1 MEKSLFDVNE
11 QNTNLESKIVVA
23 LERISEAFRVLLWQQ
38 SKEFGVSPIQIQ
50 LLIFIDLHQQ
60 DYCKVSYL
68 AQEFNLTKATI
79 SDAVKSLEQKQLIEK
94 ITDEA
99 DSRSYSIKLTF
110 EGSEMAKKLQLFANI
125 LKSPIEKMPISQ
137 KNELWQNLMT
147 MIISLQKAEVITL
160 QRMCF
165 NCANYQNKNNS
176 YFCNLLQ
183 KTLQNEEIRI
193 DCAEHQS

>member
-79 SDAVKSLEQKQLIEK
+79 SDAVKSLEQKQLIENGLQQLK
-94 ITDEA
+94 TFDTAKVRAQKYLQIITSKD
-99 DSRSYSIKLTF
+99 
-110 EGSEMAKKLQLFANI
+110 AN
-125 LKSPIEKMPISQ
+125 
-137 KNELWQNLMT
+137 
-147 MIISLQKAEVITL
+147 
-160 QRMCF
+160 
-165 NCANYQNKNNS
+165 
-176 YFCNLLQ
+176 
-183 KTLQNEEIRI
+183 
-193 DCAEHQS
+193 

>member
-79 SDAVKSLEQKQLIEK
+79 SDAVKTLEQKQLIEK

-125 LKSPIEKMPISQ
+125 LKSPIEKMPAFQ

-165 NCANYQNKNNS
+165 NCTNYQHKNNTH
-176 YFCNLLQ
+176 FCNLLQ

-193 DCAEHQS
+193 DCPEHQS

>member
-11 QNTNLESKIVVA
+11 QNANLESKIVVA

-38 SKEFGVSPIQIQ
+38 SKEFGLSPIQIQ
-50 LLIFIDLHQQ
+50 LLIFINLHPQ

-68 AQEFNLTKATI
+68 AQEFNMTKATI

-94 ITDEA
+94 IVDQA

-110 EGSEMAKKLQLFANI
+110 EGSEIAKKLQLFANT
-125 LKSPIEKMPISQ
+125 LKSPIEKMPSSQ
-137 KNELWQNLMT
+137 KNELWQSLMA

-165 NCANYQNKNNS
+165 NCANYQHKNNS
-176 YFCNLLQ
+176 HFCNLLQ

-193 DCAEHQS
+193 DCAEHKS

>member
-11 QNTNLESKIVVA
+11 QNANLESKIVVA

-38 SKEFGVSPIQIQ
+38 SKEFGLSPIQIQ
-50 LLIFIDLHQQ
+50 LLIFINLHSQ

-68 AQEFNLTKATI
+68 AQEFNMTKATI

-94 ITDEA
+94 IADQA

-110 EGSEMAKKLQLFANI
+110 EGSEIAKKLQLFANT
-125 LKSPIEKMPISQ
+125 LKYPIENMPSSQ
-137 KNELWQNLMT
+137 KNELWQSLMT

-165 NCANYQNKNNS
+165 NCANYQHKNNLH
-176 YFCNLLQ
+176 FCNLLQ

-193 DCAEHQS
+193 DCAEHKL

>member
-165 NCANYQNKNNS
+165 NCANYQNKNNTH
-176 YFCNLLQ
+176 FCNLLQ